1 MSLPRRSHTSLD
13 NGSDTSRRRALRFVV
28 SIGIVSLFADFTYEG
43 GRSIMGPYLAAL
55 GGTPLLVGLVAGLG
69 EFLGYAIRLA
79 AGWYVDRR
87 HGHWKLMGVGYALN
101 VLAVPALALTSALG
115 PASVMIAL
123 ERIGKGVRSPAKNAL
138 LSRAGR
144 ELGHG
149 YAFGLHEFLDQL
161 GALFGPLVVAAAVLL
176 SGYRLG
182 FAVLLAPALLAL
194 MFLWRARGLE
204 PDAAPAK
211 VGVALHLGRRYYQY
225 LIFMSVA
232 VLGFAHFML
241 VSYHFAVAQRLTPAL
256 IPVLFA
262 VAMVSGGLAAMVAG
276 RLFDRYG
283 FKALYV
289 LPFLMLPTAPLLFL
303 SASAIWIWVGAV
315 FWGAALGVL
324 ESVVRAGV
332 AVLTPEALRGTAY
345 GLFDTAFGASWFAG
359 SLILGALYAV
369 SLRWMVIAAVA
380 LQLAALPLL
389 FALNRRRSSDTT

>member
-1 MSLPRRSHTSLD
+1 MRSRMPLD
-13 NGSDTSRRRALRFVV
+13 NGRGANRGRALHFVV

-55 GGTPLLVGLVAGLG
+55 GGTPVLVGLVAGLG
-69 EFLGYAIRLA
+69 EFLGYAIRLV

-87 HGHWKLMGVGYALN
+87 HGHWKIMGVGYALN
-101 VLAVPALALTSALG
+101 VLAVPALALTPALG

-149 YAFGLHEFLDQL
+149 YAFGVHEFLDQL
-161 GALFGPLVVAAAVLL
+161 GALIGPLVVAAAVLV

-182 FAVLLAPALLAL
+182 FAVLLVPALVAL
-194 MFLWRARGLE
+194 FFLWRARGLE

-211 VGVALHLGRRYYQY
+211 AGMDLHLGRRYYQY
-225 LIFMSVA
+225 LVFMSVV

-241 VSYHFAVAQRLTPAL
+241 VSYHFAIAQRLAPAL

-262 VAMVSGGLAAMVAG
+262 VAMVAGGLAAVGAG
-276 RLFDRYG
+276 RLFDRHG
-283 FKALYV
+283 FKALYI

-303 SASAIWIWVGAV
+303 STSVVWIWVGAV

-324 ESVVRAGV
+324 ESIVRAGV

-345 GLFDTAFGASWFAG
+345 GLFDAVFGASWFAG
-359 SLILGALYAV
+359 SLILGALYGV
-369 SLRWMVIAAVA
+369 NVRWMVIIAIM
-380 LQLAALPLL
+380 LQLAAVPLL
-389 FALNRRRSSDTT
+389 VALNRRSAAA

>member
-1 MSLPRRSHTSLD
+1 MSTRPQMSSD
-13 NGSDTSRRRALRFVV
+13 NVSDTNRRRALRFVV

-55 GGTPLLVGLVAGLG
+55 GGTPILVGLVAGLG

-79 AGWYVDRR
+79 TGWYVDKRR
-87 HGHWKLMGVGYALN
+87 GHWKIMGAGYALN

-123 ERIGKGVRSPAKNAL
+123 ERIGKGARSPAKNAL

-161 GALFGPLVVAAAVLL
+161 GALIGPLVVAAAVLV

-182 FAVLLAPALLAL
+182 FAVLLVPALIAL
-194 MFLWRARGLE
+194 VFLWRARGLE

-211 VGVALHLGRRYYQY
+211 AGVALHLGRRYYQY
-225 LIFMSVA
+225 LIFVSVV
-232 VLGFAHFML
+232 VLGFVHFML
-241 VSYHFAVAQRLTPAL
+241 VSYHFAVAQRLIPAL

-262 VAMVSGGLAAMVAG
+262 VAMVAGGLAAVVAG

-283 FKALYV
+283 FKTLYA

-303 SASAIWIWVGAV
+303 GASAVWIWVGAV

-345 GLFDTAFGASWFAG
+345 GLFDAAFGASWFAG

-369 SLRWMVIAAVA
+369 SLRWMVIVAVA

-389 FALNRRRSSDTT
+389 LVLNRRRSGTA